1 MRYET
6 EITEALL
13 ATEPV
18 SPSPALAT
26 AWTRL
31 QSALT
36 AWLDMGAIASQSMGT
51 GPSIAMQGDALAMAA
66 AIAWR
71 VYKKLLADET
81 AESETDQVLSR
92 PPIGHSFDFSRRP
105 VW

>member
-6 EITEALL
+6 EIEQAML

-51 GPSIAMQGDALAMAA
+51 GPSIAMQGDALAMAVA
-66 AIAWR
+66 VAWR
-71 VYKKLLADET
+71 VYRKLLADET
-81 AESETDQVLSR
+81 AEAVTDQVLSR
-92 PPIGHSFDFSRRP
+92 PAIGHSFNFSTRP